1 MTNKFIGSKLK
12 KQFSLLSFKN
22 VKKFDIFFINKL
34 KLSDDNFYNYKLWEE
49 LLAKKMDSKFFL
61 FALLIS
67 CAIHFFLFK
76 NISTL
81 IDSSKYNISNH
92 FLDIYFFEKIIN
104 LPDSQVESISQ
115 AIKSNDLNSSN
126 QKIVK
131 NILSKTLLEIDD
143 SDLALGNPSLCENCV
158 YETSEEHKNKDDNF
172 GDEVNKIQMKFKVF
186 HDVGPN
192 KKQNINPLGQSSFKE
207 NLNSSKN
214 HIGYVNIIFN
224 RTDDL
229 YLIEF
234 DTEINGISSIYLN
247 NLYQKSEGVINHK
260 GLVPNKYIYIYGER
274 IKNYVDFDWANKEL
288 KIKTKSNNLKYP
300 LPDNAQDQL
309 SVLFNFMFL
318 NPLQNMNIYVT
329 NGKKIKKYDYLY
341 IEDGKYRLS
350 QNNFDYIQISKISDN
365 NDKLDLFLAKNY
377 GFLPLKIIHT
387 NKDLSYISQELI
399 SFQINGLEK

>member
-1 MTNKFIGSKLK
+1 M
-12 KQFSLLSFKN
+12 
-22 VKKFDIFFINKL
+22 
-34 KLSDDNFYNYKLWEE
+34 
-49 LLAKKMDSKFFL
+49 LAKRIDSKFFL
-61 FALLIS
+61 FALLVS

-81 IDSSKYNISNH
+81 IDSSKYNFSNH

-115 AIKSNDLNSSN
+115 AIKSNNLNSSN

-131 NILSKTLLEIDD
+131 NILSKTPLEIDD
-143 SDLALGNPSLCENCV
+143 SDLALGSPSLDDSDLALDNPSLCENCV
-158 YETSEEHKNKDDNF
+158 NETLEEQRNKDDSF
-172 GDEVNKIQMKFKVF
+172 GDEVNKIQMKFKVV

-192 KKQNINPLGQSSFKE
+192 KKQNINPLGQNSYKE

-214 HIGYVNIIFN
+214 HIGYVNILFN

-229 YLIEF
+229 YIIEF

-260 GLVPNKYIYIYGER
+260 GLAPNKYLYIYGEK
-274 IKNYVDFDWANKEL
+274 IKNYVDFDWVNKEL
-288 KIKTKSNNLKYP
+288 KIKTKSKNLKYP

-318 NPLQNMNIYVT
+318 DPLKNMNIYVT
-329 NGKKIKKYDYLY
+329 NGKKFKKYDYLY
-341 IEDGKYRLS
+341 IEDGKYTLD

-365 NDKLDLFLAKNY
+365 NDKLDLFLAKDY

-387 NKDLSYISQELI
+387 NNDLSYISQELI
-399 SFQINGLEK
+399 SFQINGIEK